1 MAKPARA
8 GFEFAKV
15 ALCFNRSWYPAP
27 ILKGCA
33 NSVTLKVYREKLSLC
48 PAIPPTLIY
57 LIPAFSAPMLQPAL
71 RRLLPLWLPTL
82 SLLWLSSSC
91 TTTKVSRQNVL
102 FRLEGTT
109 VDTARLR
116 TALNRTERNYVI
128 QANDYLDV
136 RVYTNK
142 GERILDPNGEL
153 PFGNPGGLRGG
164 TSRQGNTTRI
174 GGGQQGGGTTSGG
187 AEFLVQDN
195 GIVKLPMVEYVKIS
209 GYTLLEADSVLQIA
223 YSQFYEQPFVVTRVT
238 NSRIIVLG
246 AVGGGG
252 GQVIPMSNDN
262 MNLIEVLAIAGGID
276 GGAIGTGNSR
286 VGRTT
291 NIRLIRGDLKNPQ
304 IQVIDLST
312 FEGMR
317 RANLQVEPNDIVY
330 VEPIR
335 RPFYEALAD
344 AGPVFGLISSLV
356 GLLSTAY
363 FIIQVSRN

>member
-1 MAKPARA
+1 M
-8 GFEFAKV
+8 
-15 ALCFNRSWYPAP
+15 
-27 ILKGCA
+27 
-33 NSVTLKVYREKLSLC
+33 
-48 PAIPPTLIY
+48 
-57 LIPAFSAPMLQPAL
+57 
-71 RRLLPLWLPTL
+71 LPLF
-82 SLLWLSSSC
+82 WLSFSC
-91 TTTKVSRQNVL
+91 TTTRISRQNVL

-116 TALNRTERNYVI
+116 TAVNRTERNYVI
-128 QANDYLDV
+128 QSNDYLDV

-153 PFGNPGGLRGG
+153 PFGNPGGLRGATG
-164 TSRQGNTTRI
+164 QPGAARI
-174 GGGQQGGGTTSGG
+174 GGQQTGGATTGG
-187 AEFLVQDN
+187 AEFMVQAN
-195 GIVKLPMVEYVKIS
+195 GVVRLPMVDYVKLS

-223 YSQFYEQPFVVTRVT
+223 YSQYYEQPFVVTRVT
-238 NSRIIVLG
+238 NNRIIVLG

-252 GQVIPMSNDN
+252 GQVIPLSNDN
-262 MNLIEVLAIAGGID
+262 MNLIEILAIAGGID
-276 GGAIGTGNSR
+276 GGAIGTGSSR
-286 VGRTT
+286 TGRTT

-344 AGPVFGLISSLV
+344 AGPVFGLVTSLV
-356 GLLSTAY
+356 SLLSTVY
-363 FIIQVSRN
+363 IIIQVNSNN

>member
-1 MAKPARA
+1 M
-8 GFEFAKV
+8 
-15 ALCFNRSWYPAP
+15 LHP
-27 ILKGCA
+27 I
-33 NSVTLKVYREKLSLC
+33 
-48 PAIPPTLIY
+48 
-57 LIPAFSAPMLQPAL
+57 F
-71 RRLLPLWLPTL
+71 RRLLPVWLLALPFLLL
-82 SLLWLSSSC
+82 SFSC
-91 TTTKVSRQNVL
+91 TTSKIYRQNVL

-109 VDTARLR
+109 VDTAQLR
-116 TALNRTERNYVI
+116 TTINRAERNYVI
-128 QANDYLDV
+128 QPNDYLDV

-153 PFGNPGGLRGG
+153 PFGNPGGLRGATARPATG
-164 TSRQGNTTRI
+164 TRAGA
-174 GGGQQGGGTTSGG
+174 GQQSGGTTSGG
-187 AEFLVQDN
+187 SEFMVQGN
-195 GIVKLPMVEYVKIS
+195 GIVKLPMVDYVKLS
-209 GYTLLEADSVLQIA
+209 GFTLLEADSVLQVA
-223 YSQFYEQPFVVTRVT
+223 YSQYYEQPFVVTRVT
-238 NSRIIVLG
+238 NNRIIILG

-252 GQVIPMSNDN
+252 GQVISMANDN

-276 GGAIGTGNSR
+276 GGAIGTSGNR

-344 AGPVFGLISSLV
+344 AGPVFGLVTSLISV
-356 GLLSTAY
+356 ISTLY
-363 FIIQVSRN
+363 IITSVNRN

>member
-1 MAKPARA
+1 
-8 GFEFAKV
+8 
-15 ALCFNRSWYPAP
+15 
-27 ILKGCA
+27 
-33 NSVTLKVYREKLSLC
+33 
-48 PAIPPTLIY
+48 
-57 LIPAFSAPMLQPAL
+57 MLQPIF
-71 RRLLPLWLPTL
+71 RRLLPFWWLGLPVLLL
-82 SLLWLSSSC
+82 SFSC
-91 TTTKVSRQNVL
+91 TTSKVTRQNVL

-116 TALNRTERNYVI
+116 TAVNRTERNYII

-153 PFGNPGGLRGG
+153 PFGNPGGLRGA
-164 TSRQGNTTRI
+164 TSRPGA
-174 GGGQQGGGTTSGG
+174 GGRTGTVQQGGGTTSGG

-195 GIVKLPMVEYVKIS
+195 GIVKLPMVDYVKLS

-223 YSQFYEQPFVVTRVT
+223 YSQYYEQPFVVTRVT
-238 NSRIIVLG
+238 NNRIIILG

-252 GQVIPMSNDN
+252 GQIIPLTNDN

-276 GGAIGTGNSR
+276 GGAVGTGGNR

-344 AGPVFGLISSLV
+344 AGPVFGLVTSLV
-356 GLLSTAY
+356 SVISTLY
-363 FIIQVSRN
+363 IITTVYRNNN